1 MSTDNSKGKHL
12 TDEEIEQIKH
22 LDADQ
27 VFGNNDQALDINIE
41 EREESEGDD
50 DPSRRQRD
58 IAKEAERVREKLDRK
73 SNDVRDYNSDA
84 REIPM

>member
-27 VFGNNDQALDINIE
+27 VFGNNDQALDMNME
-41 EREESEGDD
+41 EMEESEGDD